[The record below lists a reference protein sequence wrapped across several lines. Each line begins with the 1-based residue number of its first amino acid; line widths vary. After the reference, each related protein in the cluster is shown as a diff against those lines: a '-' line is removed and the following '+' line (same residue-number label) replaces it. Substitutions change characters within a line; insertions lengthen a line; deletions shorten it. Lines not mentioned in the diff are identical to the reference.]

1 MGAAPPGYRFAMN
14 PAWGELPRVN
24 AVVGSRLAGDYHVPA
39 YETPLTLKSVPQ
51 GVLTYATPRTRY
63 RMDARSV
70 VVLNAGQTYSLDI
83 DADDR
88 AATLA
93 VFFEPGFVDAVAR
106 ALRGGERAVLEPER
120 EPRPGSGSFGACE
133 RLHAKE
139 GALAACLAALRGRM
153 LAGTASEPWIEAR
166 LFELAREVVLLDA
179 RDRDAMRA
187 MPGLRASTREEAYRR
202 LHWAR
207 DFLDGSIGAP
217 LTVASLARVACMSP
231 YHFHHLF
238 RRAFGE
244 TPMQRVQRLRL
255 AAAAELLATTDR
267 SVTRVCADVGF
278 ESLGSFSALFRRRY
292 GETPRAYRQKRRIGE
307 VRDGGAP

>member
-1 MGAAPPGYRFAMN
+1 MGAASPGYRFAMN
-14 PAWGELPRVN
+14 PPWGELPRIN

-93 VFFEPGFVDAVAR
+93 VFFEPGFVEAVAR
-106 ALRGGERAVLEPER
+106 AVRGGERAMLEPAGDEA
-120 EPRPGSGSFGACE
+120 GTFGACE

-139 GALAACLAALRGRM
+139 GALAACLAALRERM
-153 LAGTASEPWIEAR
+153 LARTASEAWIEAR

-187 MPGLRASTREEAYRR
+187 MPGLRAATREEAYRR

-207 DFLDGSIGAP
+207 DFLDGSIAEP

-267 SVTRVCADVGF
+267 SVTCVCADVGF

-307 VRDGGAP
+307 VRPGGAP

>member
-51 GVLTYATPRTRY
+51 GALTYATPRTRY

-83 DADDR
+83 DVADR

-93 VFFEPGFVDAVAR
+93 IFFEPGFVDGVA
-106 ALRGGERAVLEPER
+106 AAMRGGERAVLEPAPET
-120 EPRPGSGSFGACE
+120 PAAFGACE

-139 GALAACLAALRGRM
+139 GALAACLAALRERM
-153 LAGTASEPWIEAR
+153 LARTASEAWIEAR
-166 LFELAREVVLLDA
+166 LFEVAREMVRLDA
-179 RDRDAMRA
+179 RDRDAMGA
-187 MPGLRASTREEAYRR
+187 MPGLRASTREEVYRR

-207 DFLDGSIGAP
+207 DFLDGSLAEP

-267 SVTRVCADVGF
+267 SVTRICADVGF
-278 ESLGSFSALFRRRY
+278 ESLGSFSALFRWRH
-292 GETPRAYRQKRRIGE
+292 GETPRVYRQKRRIGE
-307 VRDGGAP
+307 VRSRGAP